1 MGVGDHLRDL
11 DSAWRDRL
19 FAVRKGSLSDLRT
32 VGLVKTY
39 GTTEALRGIDL
50 EVPAGSVYGL
60 VGPNGAGKTT
70 ALEILAGLRDPTSG
84 RVELGVDPKS
94 VAYCPDAPEFEPWL
108 TALEVVDLG
117 AGLLGKPRRRTELR
131 EMLHRVGLSDAADRP
146 VGGFSRGMRSRL
158 GLAAGLIGEPTLLV
172 ADEPAAALD
181 PVGRWKIIDLLAGL
195 AGVVTVIV
203 SSHDLPDVERIC
215 DHVGVMAHGQLVY
228 QGPTSELL
236 KKAVPALRV
245 VVRPP
250 AARLVAALRAAS
262 WVRSV
267 REAEPGEL
275 VLDVND
281 TNQAEQ
287 QLPTLLADCE
297 SRLVELE
304 RAHASLQEI
313 FFELTA
319 TGPAQQKTARQN

>member
-1 MGVGDHLRDL
+1 M
-11 DSAWRDRL
+11 
-19 FAVRKGSLSDLRT
+19 
-32 VGLVKTY
+32 KTY
-39 GTTEALRGIDL
+39 GTTQALNGIDL
-50 EVPAGSVYGL
+50 QVPVGSVYGL

-70 ALEILAGLRDPTSG
+70 ALEILAGLRHPTAGSI
-84 RVELGVDPKS
+84 ELGVDPGLL
-94 VAYCPDAPEFEPWL
+94 AYCPDAPEFEPWL
-108 TALEVVDLG
+108 TALEVVDV
-117 AGLLGKPRRRTELR
+117 AVGLLGKPRSRTELE
-131 EMLHRVGLSDAADRP
+131 EMLDRVGLSDAVNRP

-158 GLAAGLIGEPTLLV
+158 GLAAGLIGKPTLLI

-181 PVGRWKIIDLLAGL
+181 PAGRSEIIDLLAGL
-195 AGVVTVIV
+195 AGSVTVIV

-215 DHVGVMAHGQLVY
+215 DQIGVMAQGRLVY
-228 QGPTSELL
+228 QGATSELL
-236 KKAVPALRV
+236 KKAGPALRV

-250 AARLVAALRAAS
+250 TARLIAALRAAS

-281 TNQAEQ
+281 TKAAEQ
-287 QLPTLLADCE
+287 QLPALLANCE
-297 SRLVELE
+297 SRLIEVG

-319 TGPAQQKTARQN
+319 TGPAQQEATRQN